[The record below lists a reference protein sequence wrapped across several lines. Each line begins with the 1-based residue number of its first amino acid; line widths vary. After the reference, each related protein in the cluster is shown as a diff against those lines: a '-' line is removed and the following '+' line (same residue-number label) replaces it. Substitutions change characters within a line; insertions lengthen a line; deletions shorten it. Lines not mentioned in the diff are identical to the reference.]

1 MDFFIVISF
10 IMTTA
15 SLDRPVYI
23 FKQPNFD
30 NKEICELYVRK
41 YEEALVMKAGAA
53 YNFDLEPEAIFCI
66 TKEQVQD
73 IFKYNNGKKN
83 I

>member
-1 MDFFIVISF
+1 MNFFIVISF

-23 FKQPNFD
+23 FKHPNFD
-30 NKEICELYVRK
+30 NKEICEMYVRK
-41 YEEALVMKAGAA
+41 YEEALVMKACAA

-73 IFKYNNGKKN
+73 IFKYNNSKKN

>member
-1 MDFFIVISF
+1 MNFFIVISF

-23 FKQPNFD
+23 FKEPNFD
-30 NKEICELYVRK
+30 NKQVCEMYVRK
-41 YEEALVMKAGAA
+41 YEQALIMKAGAA
-53 YNFDLEPEAIFCI
+53 YDFNLEPEAIFCI

-73 IFKYNNGKKN
+73 IFKYNNSKKN

>member
-1 MDFFIVISF
+1 
-10 IMTTA
+10 MTTA

-23 FKQPNFD
+23 FKEPNFD
-30 NKEICELYVRK
+30 NKQVCEMYVRK
-41 YEEALVMKAGAA
+41 YEQALIMKAGAA
-53 YNFDLEPEAIFCI
+53 YDFNLEPEAIFCI

>member
-1 MDFFIVISF
+1 
-10 IMTTA
+10 MTTA

-23 FKQPNFD
+23 FKHPNFD
-30 NKEICELYVRK
+30 NKEICEMYVRK

-73 IFKYNNGKKN
+73 IFKYNNSKKN

>member
-10 IMTTA
+10 IMSNVA
-15 SLDRPVYI
+15 IDRPVYI
-23 FKQPNFD
+23 FQEPNFD
-30 NKEICELYVRK
+30 NKQVCELYVRK
-41 YEEALVMKAGAA
+41 YEQRLIMQAGAA
-53 YNFDLEPEAIFCI
+53 YDFELNPEAIFCI
-66 TKEQVQD
+66 TKEQVEE